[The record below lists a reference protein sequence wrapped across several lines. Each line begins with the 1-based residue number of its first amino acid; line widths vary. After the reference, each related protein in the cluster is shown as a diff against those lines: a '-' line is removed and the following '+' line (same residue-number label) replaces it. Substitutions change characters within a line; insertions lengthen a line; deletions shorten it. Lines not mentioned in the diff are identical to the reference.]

1 MNTGAFDDLLELSS
15 IARAEN
21 IWFHVDGSFGSFVI
35 FDPQRRHFVAGIN
48 QADSLALDFHK

>member
-1 MNTGAFDDLLELSS
+1 VNTGAFDDLLELSS

-21 IWFHVDGSFGSFVI
+21 IWFHIDGAFGSFVI
-35 FDPQRRHFVAGIN
+35 LDPQRRHFVAGIN